1 MFIIAIFVC
10 PFEKRIQKTTTKEIS
25 KETPLTVTIFLL
37 YFFGK
42 NLTLLEFSFDPTK
55 FMLLYCIKI

>member
-25 KETPLTVTIFLL
+25 KEAPLTVTIFLL

-42 NLTLLEFSFDPTK
+42 NLTLLEFSVDPT
-55 FMLLYCIKI
+55 